1 MHATVISDQAECDR
15 IWALADRVFAPYAT
29 YRREAAMGFFGR
41 LSRQRHVE
49 RDPIAGQKAGI
60 LTQTDSSS
68 VDLDGLTPEGD
79 DIASVQCCPAN
90 RRAVYRGSVRGGEIS
105 DHPYTVAKCDRVS
118 TVGELT
124 PGLGATFATA
134 LSAPCE
140 GLSLSH
146 EHRHRHQ
153 SR

>member
-1 MHATVISDQAECDR
+1 MRATVISDQTEWDR
-15 IWALADRVFAPYAT
+15 IWTLADHVFAPYAP
-29 YRREAAMGFFGR
+29 YRREAAEGFFGR

-49 RDPIAGQKAGI
+49 RDPIAGQNAGI

-105 DHPYTVAKCDRVS
+105 DHPYTVAKCDLRVS
-118 TVGELT
+118 TVGEPT
-124 PGLGATFATA
+124 PGLRDA
-134 LSAPCE
+134 LQRLYRRPASDY
-140 GLSLSH
+140 
-146 EHRHRHQ
+146 R
-153 SR
+153 